1 MKIEGT
7 IKTMMIIDALN
18 NQIKK
23 LEEAKLGL
31 KGFHFSGNFI
41 DTEINFHK
49 DLIKEIEGSN

>member
-23 LEEAKLGL
+23 LEETKVEL
-31 KGFHFSGNFI
+31 KGFHFSSDFI
-41 DTEINFHK
+41 NTEINSHK
-49 DLIKEIEGSN
+49 DLIKEIEGSK